1 MESLLDKILCKDY
14 LNLTIKEIILI
25 NKHKKIFGL
34 GKELSK
40 VIEKFK
46 YDKNN
51 DSYLNDSEVNEK
63 KEVIEVLQKELLPRT
78 IILENLSNVDLD
90 EEGINSNFKSKFINN
105 LRDLNNLQICKLID
119 RISYY
124 FNKKKLNFFGRKSSG
139 DGAYHQIN
147 KVISESLNLTLVF
160 QIFGKQYP
168 KYSNRYMHLPI
179 AKFNKELLIEALNQY
194 CVRYLYIL
202 EVIAS
207 TMSKLDSEQLEGKKG
222 SFAIGKEIKHY
233 LEIVKEDNVIVYSKN
248 QPTTNYY
255 TDDVEGD
262 EDE

>member
-51 DSYLNDSEVNEK
+51 DSYLNDLEVNEK

-124 FNKKKLNFFGRKSSG
+124 FNKKKLNL
-139 DGAYHQIN
+139 I
-147 KVISESLNLTLVF
+147 
-160 QIFGKQYP
+160 QY
-168 KYSNRYMHLPI
+168 
-179 AKFNKELLIEALNQY
+179 
-194 CVRYLYIL
+194 
-202 EVIAS
+202 
-207 TMSKLDSEQLEGKKG
+207 
-222 SFAIGKEIKHY
+222 
-233 LEIVKEDNVIVYSKN
+233 
-248 QPTTNYY
+248 
-255 TDDVEGD
+255 
-262 EDE
+262 

>member
-1 MESLLDKILCKDY
+1 MESLLDKILSKDY
-14 LNLTIKEIILI
+14 LNLTVKEIILI
-25 NKHKKIFGL
+25 NKHKKVFGL
-34 GKELSK
+34 EKELSK

-51 DSYLNDSEVNEK
+51 DSYLNDLEIYEKNEI
-63 KEVIEVLQKELLPRT
+63 IEVLQKELLPRT

-124 FNKKKLNFFGRKSSG
+124 FKKKKLSFFGRKSSG

-160 QIFGKQYP
+160 QIFGKQY
-168 KYSNRYMHLPI
+168 SNRYMHLPI
-179 AKFNKELLIEALNQY
+179 DKFNKELLIETLNQY

-207 TMSKLDSEQLEGKKG
+207 TISKLDPEQLEGKKG
-222 SFAIGKEIKHY
+222 SFVISKEIKHY
-233 LEIVKEDNVIVYSKN
+233 LEIVEEDNVIVYSKN

-255 TDDVEGD
+255 ADDVEGADD
-262 EDE
+262 E

>member
-1 MESLLDKILCKDY
+1 MESLLDKILSKDY

-25 NKHKKIFGL
+25 NKHKKFFGL
-34 GKELSK
+34 EKELSK
-40 VIEKFK
+40 VIEKLK
-46 YDKNN
+46 HDKNN
-51 DSYLNDSEVNEK
+51 DSNLNDLEVNEK
-63 KEVIEVLQKELLPRT
+63 KEIIEILQKELLPRT
-78 IILENLSNVDLD
+78 IILENLSKVDLD

-124 FNKKKLNFFGRKSSG
+124 FKKKKLNFFGRKSSG

-160 QIFGKQYP
+160 QIFGKQY
-168 KYSNRYMHLPI
+168 SNRYMHLPI
-179 AKFNKELLIEALNQY
+179 DKFNKELLIETLNQY

-207 TMSKLDSEQLEGKKG
+207 TMSKLDPEQLEGKKG
-222 SFAIGKEIKHY
+222 SFIISKEIKHY
-233 LEIVKEDNVIVYSKN
+233 LEIVEEDNVIVYSKN

-255 TDDVEGD
+255 ADDVEGD
-262 EDE
+262 DDE